1 MHRHSV
7 RDFARKFSWT
17 IGATA
22 VLLATTADAGT
33 LSDAQIAGIY
43 IQMNGFDIDT
53 ALLGRSQASSEAVR
67 KLAEHVAADH
77 IGVRQAIYGIAE
89 KCGAL
94 PVLPSERI
102 AAAVEHDETLARLL
116 VLKGAEF
123 DKAYVEHEVA
133 FHRAAIE
140 AVKTALLPSA
150 TCPELQA
157 HLKLVL
163 PAFEHHLL
171 QTEALAAAPQAVK

>member
-1 MHRHSV
+1 MR
-7 RDFARKFSWT
+7 RFSWA
-17 IGATA
+17 IGVAAALLAATA
-22 VLLATTADAGT
+22 GAGT

-43 IQMNGFDIDT
+43 IQVNGFDIDT

-89 KCGAL
+89 QCGAS
-94 PVLPSERI
+94 PVLPSERN
-102 AAAVEHDETLARLL
+102 AAAVEHDKTLARLL
-116 VLKGAEF
+116 ALKGAEF

-140 AVKTALLPSA
+140 AVKTVLLPSA
-150 TCPELQA
+150 KCPELQT
-157 HLKLVL
+157 HLKSVL
-163 PAFEHHLL
+163 PAFEHHLM
-171 QTEALAAAPQAVK
+171 QTEALAAAPQAAK